1 MTNRYWFQIEVS
13 FYCLSHF
20 KEVSAGQGEECS
32 PGLSTCSE
40 IETVP
45 HPQLVDQ
52 IPVSHPP
59 PAILPIL
66 LSCNTPL
73 LRMKLINEEP
83 SALHLNGQNGSVRR
97 TQNGMTGQ
105 NGLNGHT
112 VVEESESESEEEV
125 EPVSASLVL
134 RVVSEAPSPSVS
146 R

>member
-1 MTNRYWFQIEVS
+1 
-13 FYCLSHF
+13 
-20 KEVSAGQGEECS
+20 
-32 PGLSTCSE
+32 
-40 IETVP
+40 
-45 HPQLVDQ
+45 
-52 IPVSHPP
+52 
-59 PAILPIL
+59 
-66 LSCNTPL
+66 
-73 LRMKLINEEP
+73 MKLINEEP

-97 TQNGMTGQ
+97 TQNGMNGQ

>member
-20 KEVSAGQGEECS
+20 KEVSAGQGRNAGQVC
-32 PGLSTCSE
+32 PPVHRLRLSHIHNS
-40 IETVP
+40 
-45 HPQLVDQ
+45 VDQ

-97 TQNGMTGQ
+97 TQNGMNGQ